1 MHSLCGKCKKVK
13 RELHGSYGLAGAGG
27 PPAPCERAPRARAA
41 PPGWVGS
48 ASPRLGDPWRS
59 APPSRNCATRRSPA
73 SSLSLSCGRRP
84 SLPGGFRLQHLR
96 LFWRKGRQPERAQA
110 AASLLQKESESRGGR
125 AEGAAERAAWPL
137 FPNPQR
143 RRQGG
148 HRALRTPAQLPAPLG
163 CPKPAAAPRALSS
176 PPPRSPRRARGALP
190 QHWPGHRTSRAA
202 LPRPARSSPAPRRTR
217 QREFGGS
224 AAPSVGFSGDM
235 TASLERRP
243 AAAKPPPP
251 VLTAQPPEDATPGE
265 GRSQDFEKQ
274 PHSPREHLD
283 PPPAPFGQMILIL
296 GCRVGGGGLGAGAGG
311 EKPAARSCRVA
322 AARRWRR
329 GVAVPAALPGWGN
342 GLLRLCLPEDRIRS
356 SLQTTHT
363 HTAASAPHATS
374 RNAEVRA
381 TVHLKAGKQGQKH

>member
-1 MHSLCGKCKKVK
+1 METKGDGGGRKVVMMQQFYASQK
-13 RELHGSYGLAGAGG
+13 SAKGEGSTSRLGWVRLASGILGAQRRPPATALPAGARRLPFPCLVDAALRSREDFASSTSGFSGAKVASRSEPRRRLHFCRRKAKAAAGG
-27 PPAPCERAPRARAA
+27 PRGRPNAPRGRCSRIRSGGARAVTE
-41 PPGWVGS
+41 PCG
-48 ASPRLGDPWRS
+48 PRLNFQRHSG
-59 APPSRNCATRRSPA
+59 APSPPQLPARSPA
-73 SSLSLSCGRRP
+73 
-84 SLPGGFRLQHLR
+84 
-96 LFWRKGRQPERAQA
+96 
-110 AASLLQKESESRGGR
+110 
-125 AEGAAERAAWPL
+125 
-137 FPNPQR
+137 
-143 RRQGG
+143 
-148 HRALRTPAQLPAPLG
+148 
-163 CPKPAAAPRALSS
+163 
-176 PPPRSPRRARGALP
+176 PPRSPRRARGALP

-202 LPRPARSSPAPRRTR
+202 LPRPARSSPAPSRTR

-235 TASLERRP
+235 TASLERGP
-243 AAAKPPPP
+243 ASAKPPPP

-296 GCRVGGGGLGAGAGG
+296 GCRVGGGDWELEREERNRQRG
-311 EKPAARSCRVA
+311 VA

-342 GLLRLCLPEDRIRS
+342 GILRLCLPEDRIRS
-356 SLQTTHT
+356 SLQTAHT

-381 TVHLKAGKQGQKH
+381 TVHFKAGKQGQKH